1 MYSPFHIVY
10 YRDEFLR
17 LINMPYG
24 YSLNRRLA
32 FMHGYNGGDEPEED
46 ESGMLYGLEA
56 VISD

>member
-1 MYSPFHIVY
+1 MYPIHYVVY

-24 YSLNRRLA
+24 YSPSRRLA
-32 FMHGYNGGDEPEED
+32 FMHGYEMDDEPEED
-46 ESGMLYGLEA
+46 DSGVIYGLEA